1 MRRIIRT
8 FEEFERIFESN
19 SEPNAIEMRY
29 PEKWKK
35 LQDLGFY
42 DATPPLMANN
52 SSILLKND
60 KFNYY
65 PEGITLQRSGY
76 IRDKEQKSGFLKKNQ
91 TWEMM
96 ADYLIDRF
104 QKYENETSGGFS
116 PEQVTILKK
125 ISKAKTEIDPN
136 TGRVNCSGSIE
147 INLEKFK
154 KLKEEGLK
162 LGKIKGDFFL
172 ILYSGLRKEP
182 FVFTEEDLEFL
193 PLEIGGNFSMSE
205 LKFASQPDFSKFP
218 KVKKSIRFYNAKG
231 IKTFQGIN
239 VSEGQAFTISKL
251 TDLES
256 LGNSFPSTVG
266 EFQIG
271 SGRDKEVNFPKL
283 KTMEGCPKEVKG
295 NFIFCGTM
303 IEDLKGCPQK
313 IGSETGLSKD
323 LDIRDNPQLKSL
335 EGLPID
341 FDGYIK
347 TDYFECDFSI
357 EDRIRM
363 LGTDIV
369 NSSRTGERYRMDPTS
384 RKLIS
389 SSIPIDLLQKEVD
402 ENPERMA
409 IILKDL
415 IKEPYLKDIKWP
427 ENLQSEVDLLSD
439 LSDVGL

>member
-1 MRRIIRT
+1 MRHIIRT
-8 FEEFERIFESN
+8 FGEFERIFESN
-19 SEPNAIEMRY
+19 SEPNTIEIRY

-52 SSILLKND
+52 GSILLKND

-76 IRDKEQKSGFLKKNQ
+76 IRVKGVSGFLEKDQ

-116 PEQVTILKK
+116 PEQITVLKK
-125 ISKAKTEIDPN
+125 ISKAKTEIDPD
-136 TGRVNCSGSIE
+136 TGRVNCSGSIG
-147 INLEKFK
+147 INLDNFK

-162 LGKIKGDFFL
+162 LGKIKGDFRL
-172 ILYSGLRKEP
+172 NLNSGLADQ
-182 FVFTEEDLEFL
+182 FFNFTEEDFKFL
-193 PLEIGGNFSMSE
+193 PLEVGGDFGM
-205 LKFASQPDFSKFP
+205 LYIKFQDQPDFSKFP
-218 KVKKSIRFYNAKG
+218 KVKKSIGFVGIEG

-239 VSEGQAFTISKL
+239 LTEGQSFVADYL
-251 TDLES
+251 PDLKY

-266 EFQIG
+266 EFKMGSEWEIG
-271 SGRDKEVNFPKL
+271 VNFPKL
-283 KTMEGCPKEVKG
+283 KTMEGCPKKVKG
-295 NFIFCGTM
+295 KFVFCGTM
-303 IEDLKGCPQK
+303 IEDLRGFPQEIEASYMSAEYVIIK
-313 IGSETGLSKD
+313 N
-323 LDIRDNPQLKSL
+323 NPQLKSL

-341 FDGYIK
+341 FNGYIK
-347 TDYFECDFSI
+347 TDYFECDFSLKNRI
-357 EDRIRM
+357 EM
-363 LGTDIV
+363 LRTGTIY
-369 NSSRTGERYRMDPTS
+369 SARTGERYPMSPTA

-389 SSIPIDLLQKEVD
+389 SSITIDLLQKEID

-409 IILKDL
+409 IMLKDL
-415 IKEPYLKDIKWP
+415 VKDPYLKDIKWP
-427 ENLQSEVDLLSD
+427 GNLQSEVDLLSD